1 MPESVRPDRPRALK
15 RNKIRGPVVPA
26 GSEPMRNVSQIMERK
41 GSQVVSVT
49 RASPVLEAIRV
60 MAEHHIGAVL
70 VMEGDQLLG
79 IVSERDYARKVILQG
94 RSSHDTPVAVVMSS
108 PVVCVGPHDSV
119 AECMSIMTEKH
130 IRHLPVVEGER
141 VIGVVSIGDLVK
153 ELIEEQKQEIS
164 LLQQYIAG

>member
-1 MPESVRPDRPRALK
+1 
-15 RNKIRGPVVPA
+15 
-26 GSEPMRNVSQIMERK
+26 MRNVSQIMERK
-41 GSQVVSVT
+41 GAQVVSVE
-49 RASPVLEAIRV
+49 RQSPVLEAIRV

-79 IVSERDYARKVILQG
+79 ILSERDYARKVILQG
-94 RSSHDTPVAVVMSS
+94 RSSHDTAVAVIMSS
-108 PVVCVGPHDSV
+108 PVVCVGPHDSI

-141 VIGVVSIGDLVK
+141 VVGVISIGDLVK
-153 ELIEEQKQEIS
+153 EVIEEQKQEIS

>member
-1 MPESVRPDRPRALK
+1 
-15 RNKIRGPVVPA
+15 
-26 GSEPMRNVSQIMERK
+26 MRNVSQIIERK
-41 GSQVVSVT
+41 GSQVVSVS
-49 RASPVLEAIRV
+49 RQAPVLEAIRV

-70 VMEGDQLLG
+70 VMEGTQLLG
-79 IVSERDYARKVILQG
+79 ILSERDYARKVVLQG
-94 RSSHDTPVAVVMSS
+94 RSSQDTAVAVIMSS

-130 IRHLPVVEGER
+130 IRHLPVIEAER

-153 ELIEEQKQEIS
+153 ELIEEQKAEIS

>member
-1 MPESVRPDRPRALK
+1 
-15 RNKIRGPVVPA
+15 
-26 GSEPMRNVSQIMERK
+26 MRNVSQIMERK
-41 GSQVVSVT
+41 GSQVVSVG
-49 RASPVLEAIRV
+49 RQAPVLEAIRV

-70 VMEGDQLLG
+70 VMEGAQLLG
-79 IVSERDYARKVILQG
+79 ILSERDYARKVVLQG
-94 RSSHDTPVAVVMSS
+94 RNSHDTAVAMIMSS

-130 IRHLPVVEGER
+130 IRHLPVIDGER
-141 VIGVVSIGDLVK
+141 VVGVVSIGDLVK